1 MAKVIITSGYFD
13 PLHVGH
19 IELLQKSKELGDRLY
34 VIVNNNQQAIIKKGK
49 VFMDE
54 KDRVTIIENLSMVTN
69 VFLSIDIDATVC
81 KSIEEIIYEG
91 TSSDDEIFFAKGG
104 DRFIGEIP
112 ESKICKKYGV
122 KMVDGL
128 GEKIRSSRDFIK

>member
-19 IELLQKSKELGDRLY
+19 IELLNKSKELGDVLY

-49 VFMDE
+49 PFMDE
-54 KDRVTIIENLSMVTN
+54 RDRCVIIENLSMVSN
-69 VFLSIDIDATVC
+69 VFLSVDKDATVC
-81 KSIEEIIYEG
+81 KSIEEIASKC
-91 TSSDDEIFFAKGG
+91 SSDDEIFFAKGG

-112 ESKICKKYGV
+112 ESKICRKYSI

-128 GEKIRSSRDFIK
+128 GEKIRSSRDYIN